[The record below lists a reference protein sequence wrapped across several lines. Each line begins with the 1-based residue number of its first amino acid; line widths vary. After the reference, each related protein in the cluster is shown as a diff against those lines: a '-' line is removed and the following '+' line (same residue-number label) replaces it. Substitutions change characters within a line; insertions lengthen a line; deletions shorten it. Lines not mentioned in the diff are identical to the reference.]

1 MKLVIAKGIFRRIDE
16 AIFLERSRRI
26 SFCEIARRVAIL
38 RDSKICELIWFKP
51 VWFFV
56 SGSRGTGL
64 NRASRKASVTKDA
77 DLQ

>member
-26 SFCEIARRVAIL
+26 AFCEIARRVAIL

-51 VWFFV
+51 VFLFQV
-56 SGSRGTGL
+56 AEELVLTVQ
-64 NRASRKASVTKDA
+64 AAKPV
-77 DLQ
+77 

>member
-51 VWFFV
+51 VFFV
-56 SGSRGTGL
+56 SGSRGTSF